1 MQSNKKT
8 SAFRRIFFYF
18 YPPENNLIKIPFL
31 TLIRKGKLK
40 LKNICVKNHLFLLFI
55 SMLAIISVRGQIGGD
70 NTYEFINLT
79 SSPRIAGMGG
89 DFLTIND
96 NDILLT
102 VSNPSLINEK
112 MDNQLGVSFV
122 DFYTDVNYGFAAYSK
137 SIKNVGNFVGS
148 VQYINYG
155 TFEGADATGELTGKF
170 YAGES
175 AFNIGWGRQLDSLF
189 SIGANLK
196 FIYSSLESYNSFGMA
211 VDVAG
216 SYHSR
221 DGSFTASLIAKN
233 IGRQLTAYNGGNI
246 EPLPFELQV
255 GLSKK
260 LQHLPFRYSLL
271 INHLDKWDL
280 RYEDPSAQ
288 QIDPISGEKIED
300 SNLEKFADNFMRH
313 IVLGGELLIGKNLS
327 VQAGYNYKRRQELK
341 IESKTATVGF
351 SWGVGIRISKF
362 HINYARSTYHLNGS
376 PNYIAIRTSLSDF
389 FVKQN

>member
-1 MQSNKKT
+1 M
-8 SAFRRIFFYF
+8 
-18 YPPENNLIKIPFL
+18 
-31 TLIRKGKLK
+31 
-40 LKNICVKNHLFLLFI
+40 KNHLLLFLLVFF
-55 SMLAIISVRGQIGGD
+55 SFPLVQGQIGGD

-96 NDILLT
+96 NDILLS
-102 VSNPSLINEK
+102 VSNPSLITERMHNH
-112 MDNQLGVSFV
+112 LAVSFV
-122 DFYTDVNYGFAAYSK
+122 DFYSDVNYGFAAYSR
-137 SIKNVGNFVGS
+137 SIKNIGNFVAS

-155 TFEGADATGELTGKF
+155 TFEGADITGERTGKF

-175 AFNIGWGRQLDSLF
+175 AYNVGWGRQLDSLF

-196 FIYSSLESYNSFGMA
+196 FIYSSLESYNSFGLA
-211 VDVAG
+211 VDIAG
-216 SYHSR
+216 SYNSR

-233 IGRQLTAYNGGNI
+233 IGRQLTAYEGSNI
-246 EPLPFELQV
+246 EPLPFELQI

-260 LQHLPFRYSLL
+260 LKHLPFRYSLL
-271 INHLDKWDL
+271 INHLDRWDL
-280 RYEDPSAQ
+280 RYDDPSAQ
-288 QIDPISGEKIED
+288 QVDPISGEVIED
-300 SNLEKFADNFMRH
+300 SNLETFADNFMRH

-351 SWGVGIRISKF
+351 SWGVGLRISKF

>member
-1 MQSNKKT
+1 MKIHLV
-8 SAFRRIFFYF
+8 IFFVAV
-18 YPPENNLIKIPFL
+18 LSTSIL
-31 TLIRKGKLK
+31 
-40 LKNICVKNHLFLLFI
+40 H
-55 SMLAIISVRGQIGGD
+55 GQIGGD

-102 VSNPSLINEK
+102 VSNPSLINK
-112 MDNQLGVSFV
+112 NMHNHLGVSFV
-122 DFYTDVNYGFAAYSK
+122 DFYTDINYGFAAYSR
-137 SIKNVGNFVGS
+137 SFKNVGSFVGS

-155 TFEGADATGELTGKF
+155 TFDGADATGERTGQF

-175 AFNIGWGRQLDSLF
+175 AFNLGWGRELDSLF

-196 FIYSSLESYNSFGMA
+196 FIYSSLESYNSFGLA
-211 VDVAG
+211 VDIAG
-216 SYHSR
+216 SYNSR

-233 IGRQLTAYNGGNI
+233 IGRQITAYDGSNI

-255 GLSKK
+255 GLSKRLK
-260 LQHLPFRYSLL
+260 HLPFRYSVL
-271 INHLDKWDL
+271 INHFDKWDL
-280 RYEDPSAQ
+280 RYEDPTTQ
-288 QIDPISGEKIED
+288 QVDPISGEAVED

-313 IVLGGELLIGKNLS
+313 IVFGGELLIGKNLS

-341 IESKTATVGF
+341 VESKTATVGF
-351 SWGVGIRISKF
+351 SWGVGLRISKF
-362 HINYARSTYHLNGS
+362 HINYARSTYHLAGS